1 MSVVHVSV
9 VHVSVDYWPHQSSIL
24 LHPTPSHAHRSDI
37 QTTPFLHLRYEKT
50 DCALMCAPDL
60 SVGGGETS
68 SRHGDFE
75 KAFTLR

>member
-1 MSVVHVSV
+1 MSERSVSECS
-9 VHVSVDYWPHQSSIL
+9 VSERSVSEHSVTRVTS
-24 LHPTPSHAHRSDI
+24 SHAHRSDI

-50 DCALMCAPDL
+50 DCALMCSPDL